1 MKKANVTA
9 LNNGVKITFSG
20 AVQKQNVVEMV
31 ERCQTGKCD
40 CMDDESKQKI
50 EGMEI
55 SGVDGDVE
63 LSIKGDLN
71 VEDIREAVSKSP
83 LIK

>member
-1 MKKANVTA
+1 MKKADVTA
-9 LNNGVKITFSG
+9 QHNGVKITFSG
-20 AVQKQNVVEMV
+20 AIQKQNVVEMV

-40 CMDDESKQKI
+40 CMSDESKEKI
-50 EGMEI
+50 QGMEI
-55 SGVDGDVE
+55 TGKDGDVE

-71 VEDIREAVSKSP
+71 VNEIREAVSKSS

>member
-1 MKKANVTA
+1 MKKANVIA
-9 LNNGVKITFSG
+9 LNNGVKITFTG

-40 CMDDESKQKI
+40 CMSDESKEKI
-50 EGMEI
+50 QGMEI
-55 SGVDGDVE
+55 TGKDGDVE

-71 VEDIREAVSKSP
+71 VNEIREAVSKSS